1 MRLFGELMAIVNH
14 ERPFDLLNRAIG
26 QQVLIRLKNGT
37 DIRGKVQSFDVHM
50 NIVLENAEEMDD
62 GGNTKIKLN
71 TILLRGGNIL
81 FISPA

>member
-1 MRLFGELMAIVNH
+1 MTMNH
-14 ERPFDLLNRAIG
+14 ERPFDLLNKAIG

-50 NIVLENAEEMDD
+50 NIVLEGAEELED
-62 GGNTKIKLN
+62 GGSTKAKLGI
-71 TILLRGGNIL
+71 ILLRGGNIL

>member
-1 MRLFGELMAIVNH
+1 MPN
-14 ERPFDLLNRAIG
+14 ERPFDLLNKAIG

-50 NIVLENAEEMDD
+50 NIVLEGAEELEE
-62 GGNTKIKLN
+62 GGTVHAKLGV
-71 TILLRGGNIL
+71 ILLRGGNIL

>member
-1 MRLFGELMAIVNH
+1 MTN
-14 ERPFDLLNRAIG
+14 ERPFDLLNKAIG

-37 DIRGKVQSFDVHM
+37 DIRGKVVSFDAHM
-50 NIVLENAEEMDD
+50 NIVIENAEELDE
-62 GGNTKIKLN
+62 GSTKARLN

>member
-1 MRLFGELMAIVNH
+1 MTLTN
-14 ERPFDLLNRAIG
+14 ERPFDLLNKAIG

-37 DIRGKVQSFDVHM
+37 DIRGKVVSFDAHM
-50 NIVLENAEEMDD
+50 NIVIDTAEELDE
-62 GGNTKIKLN
+62 GNLKAKLG

>member
-1 MRLFGELMAIVNH
+1 MYLTN
-14 ERPFDLLNRAIG
+14 ERPFDLLNKAIG

-37 DIRGKVQSFDVHM
+37 DIRGKVVSFDAHM
-50 NIVLENAEEMDD
+50 NIVIDTAEELDD
-62 GGNTKIKLN
+62 GNLKAKLG